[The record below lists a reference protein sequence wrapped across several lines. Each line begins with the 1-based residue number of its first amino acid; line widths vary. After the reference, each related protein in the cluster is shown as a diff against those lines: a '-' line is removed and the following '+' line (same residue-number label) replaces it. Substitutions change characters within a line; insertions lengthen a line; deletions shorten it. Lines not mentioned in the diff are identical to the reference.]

1 MTRTYSQMHRTDKYS
16 EQASIIFWICP
27 NDWVFVQK
35 LTGSWF
41 ESSCSHITFRFCAC
55 YEEGV
60 PWQSGNHR
68 VLVHSENAYLIW
80 QEHTFKCTVQIST
93 RNTPQSFGQFTQMV
107 ECSFKNEVV
116 LGSSPVA
123 VVTLPSD
130 SAPASSKEFLDNQ
143 ATRECGFTLKMR
155 TWHDQ
160 NIQSNA
166 PYR

>member
-1 MTRTYSQMHRTDKYS
+1 MTRTYSQMYRTDKYS
-16 EQASIIFWICP
+16 EHSSIIFWICP

-41 ESSCSHITFRFCAC
+41 ESSCSHFTFRFCAC

-68 VLVHSENAYLIW
+68 VLVHSKNAYLIW

-93 RNTPQSFGQFTQMV
+93 RNTPQSFGQFPQMV

-166 PYR
+166 PYK